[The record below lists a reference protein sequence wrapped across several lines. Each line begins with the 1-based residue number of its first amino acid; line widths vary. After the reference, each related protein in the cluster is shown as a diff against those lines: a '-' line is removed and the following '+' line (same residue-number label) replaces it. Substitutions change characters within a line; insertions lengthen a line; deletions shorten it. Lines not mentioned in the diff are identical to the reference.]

1 MEIETRWMKRSDSA
15 AAIAIANACGD
26 KMDEKRMDRLV
37 SKTGVVCMVAE
48 VDGRVVGLMAYD
60 LSKVSKINILKIA
73 VEDRSR
79 RMGVGSALVDL
90 VTSKLNKKRSKIELV
105 VSEYNVGAQLFLRS
119 MGFQAVSVVKIDE
132 GSSDYRF
139 MYRLKEPTPADS

>member
-1 MEIETRWMKRSDSA
+1 VEIETRWMKRSDSA
-15 AAIAIANACGD
+15 AAITIANACGD

-73 VEDRSR
+73 VEDQSR

-139 MYRLKEPTPADS
+139 MYRLNEPTPADS